1 MKSSYFLVKVNYR
14 FANLCGAT
22 INVSEMYVLPQKRF
36 IFTRARPP
44 EGIISGAEIVSQFRV
59 SRRETWTLLR
69 GQPHQ
74 RPDVC
79 HRGRRRRRRH
89 PTDFISVASTEG
101 FRKSHLCRVYLSG
114 RRAAPKCT
122 PKFLKKIYFPPIA
135 PTRYFSPDISRV
147 QCRVFLSAWPTSKRE
162 TLVIIIGLSRNRTR
176 KERGRREK
184 KKDKT
189 ARFVRDE
196 DRKSISSASTQRLA
210 ARDRVS
216 KLFFTTYIA

>member
-69 GQPHQ
+69 GPPHQ

-122 PKFLKKIYFPPIA
+122 PKFLKKSIFRRSRPRVTFRLIFRACNAAYFYPRGPH
-135 PTRYFSPDISRV
+135 RREKRSSLLSVSRV
-147 QCRVFLSAWPTSKRE
+147 
-162 TLVIIIGLSRNRTR
+162 I
-176 KERGRREK
+176 ERGRSAGDAK
-184 KKDKT
+184 
-189 ARFVRDE
+189 
-196 DRKSISSASTQRLA
+196 RKRRNRPFRPRRRS
-210 ARDRVS
+210 
-216 KLFFTTYIA
+216 